1 MAETPRV
8 FLAAWFSSEA
18 CSSLH
23 LVRNVA
29 PNKGMLCITFW
40 IPVAMRYKNQTVNQ
54 NNHED
59 PPLKCHKTGKEFY
72 EEKTQIALVT

>member
-1 MAETPRV
+1 
-8 FLAAWFSSEA
+8 
-18 CSSLH
+18 
-23 LVRNVA
+23 
-29 PNKGMLCITFW
+29 
-40 IPVAMRYKNQTVNQ
+40 MRYKNQTVNQ